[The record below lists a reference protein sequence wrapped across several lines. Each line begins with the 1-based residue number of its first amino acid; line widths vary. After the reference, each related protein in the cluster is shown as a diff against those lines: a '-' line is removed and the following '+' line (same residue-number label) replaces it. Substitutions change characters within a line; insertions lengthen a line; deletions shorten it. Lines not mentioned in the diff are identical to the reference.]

1 VCVGSLKSDSYE
13 KIEKEVNKI
22 KIIDT
27 HEHLQKEENRLKFE
41 VDPLQLFLGQYVSSD
56 LISSGMPIEDFS
68 IVVNNQISIEDRWE
82 KLSQYWDNIQNT
94 GYAQALHIAVKD
106 IYGVDGLEKNT
117 ITKLTEKMKRLNK
130 RGLYKTILKNKAGIE
145 IALHDTILKAKDYDY
160 WNIKPITK
168 TLDIDRSLFA
178 PVHRFQDFL
187 CITESTDLNSL
198 SRRLN
203 CSIHSLEDLVKAF
216 RTEFKNLS
224 SKIYAVKIW
233 LAYRRSIFFEKTTY
247 AEAEKTFNEI
257 YKQDSFKRIDISGTR
272 LTLPE
277 GISFKEAKTLQ
288 DFMVHEMIKLAI
300 KHKLPLQIHT
310 GIHEGNENIINNSNP
325 TNLINL
331 FLEYKEAKFDIF
343 HAGYPF
349 LEETAAIVKNFQ
361 NVYVDLCWLHIIS
374 PSTARRVLYEW
385 LDTLPVNKIL
395 GFGGDYTFIE
405 GSYGHSVI
413 ARHNITRV
421 LQRKIDEGSATL
433 DEAVKIAKRLLRENA
448 IELFFQ
454 EKPLHSSRLD

>member
-1 VCVGSLKSDSYE
+1 VGSLKSDYFK
-13 KIEKEVNKI
+13 KIENEVNKI

-41 VDPLQLFLGQYVSSD
+41 VDPLQLFLGQYISSD

-68 IVVNNQISIEDRWE
+68 IVVNNQISMKDRWE
-82 KLSQYWDNIQNT
+82 KLSQYWDNVQNT

-117 ITKLTEKMKRLNK
+117 ITELAKKMKQLNK
-130 RGLYKTILKNKAGIE
+130 RGLYKAILKDKAGIE

-168 TLDIDRSLFA
+168 TLDMDRSLFA

-187 CITESTDLNSL
+187 CITERTDLDSL

-203 CSIHSLEDLVKAF
+203 HSIHSLEDLVKVF

-224 SKIYAVKIW
+224 SQIYAVKIW

-257 YKQDSFKRIDISGTR
+257 YKQNSFKRIDISGTR
-272 LTLPE
+272 LTFPE
-277 GISFKEAKTLQ
+277 GISFKEAKPLQ

-325 TNLINL
+325 TNLTNL

-361 NVYVDLCWLHIIS
+361 NVYVDLCWLHILS

-413 ARHNITRV
+413 ARRNIIRV
-421 LQRKIDEGSATL
+421 LQRKIDDGIVTL

>member
-1 VCVGSLKSDSYE
+1 LKSDNFK
-13 KIEKEVNKI
+13 KIENEVNKI

-27 HEHLQKEENRLKFE
+27 HEHLQKEENRLKSE

-56 LISSGMPIEDFS
+56 LISSGMPIEDFNV
-68 IVVNNQISIEDRWE
+68 VVNNQISIKDRWE
-82 KLSQYWDNIQNT
+82 KLSQYWDNVQNT
-94 GYAQALHIAVKD
+94 GYSQALHIAVKD

-117 ITKLTEKMKRLNK
+117 ITELTEKMKQLNK
-130 RGLYKTILKNKAGIE
+130 RGFYKTILKDKAGIE

-187 CITESTDLNSL
+187 CIMERTDLDSL

-203 CSIHSLEDLVKAF
+203 YSIHSLEDLVKVF
-216 RTEFKNLS
+216 RTEFENLS
-224 SKIYAVKIW
+224 SKIFAVKIW
-233 LAYRRSIFFEKTTY
+233 LAYRRNIFFEKTTY

-257 YKQDSFKRIDISGTR
+257 YKQDSFKRIDVSGTR
-272 LTLPE
+272 LTFPE
-277 GISFKEAKTLQ
+277 GISFKEAKPLQ

-325 TNLINL
+325 TNLTNL

-413 ARHNITRV
+413 ARRNVTNV
-421 LQRKIDEGSATL
+421 LQRKIDERIVTL
-433 DEAVKIAKRLLRENA
+433 DETIKIAKRLLRENA

-454 EKPLHSSRLD
+454 EKPLHSSRVD

>member
-1 VCVGSLKSDSYE
+1 LKSDNFK
-13 KIEKEVNKI
+13 KIENEVNKI

-27 HEHLQKEENRLKFE
+27 HEHLQKEENRLKSE

-56 LISSGMPIEDFS
+56 LISSGMPIEDFNV
-68 IVVNNQISIEDRWE
+68 VVNNQISIKDRWE
-82 KLSQYWDNIQNT
+82 KLSQYWDNVQNT
-94 GYAQALHIAVKD
+94 GYSQALHIAVKD

-117 ITKLTEKMKRLNK
+117 ITELTEKMKQLNK
-130 RGLYKTILKNKAGIE
+130 RGFYKTILKDKAGIE

-187 CITESTDLNSL
+187 CIMERTDLDSL

-203 CSIHSLEDLVKAF
+203 YSIHSLEDLVKVF
-216 RTEFKNLS
+216 RTEFENLS
-224 SKIYAVKIW
+224 SKIFAVKIW
-233 LAYRRSIFFEKTTY
+233 LAYRRNIFFEKTTY

-257 YKQDSFKRIDISGTR
+257 YKQDSFKRIDVSGTR
-272 LTLPE
+272 LTFPE
-277 GISFKEAKTLQ
+277 GISFKEAKPLQ

-325 TNLINL
+325 TNLTNL

-413 ARHNITRV
+413 ARRNVTRV
-421 LQRKIDEGSATL
+421 LQRKIDEGIVTL
-433 DEAVKIAKRLLRENA
+433 DETIKISKRLLRENA

>member
-1 VCVGSLKSDSYE
+1 LKSDNLK
-13 KIEKEVNKI
+13 KIENEVNKI

-27 HEHLQKEENRLKFE
+27 HEHLQKEENRLKSE

-56 LISSGMPIEDFS
+56 LISSGMPIEDFNV
-68 IVVNNQISIEDRWE
+68 VVNNQISIKDRWE
-82 KLSQYWDNIQNT
+82 KLSQYWDNVQNT

-117 ITKLTEKMKRLNK
+117 ITELTERMKQLNK
-130 RGLYKTILKNKAGIE
+130 RGLYKTILKDKAGIE

-187 CITESTDLNSL
+187 GIMERTDLDSL

-203 CSIHSLEDLVKAF
+203 YSIHSLEDLVKVF
-216 RTEFKNLS
+216 RTEFENLS

-247 AEAEKTFNEI
+247 AKAEKTFNEI
-257 YKQDSFKRIDISGTR
+257 YKQDSFKRIDVSGTR
-272 LTLPE
+272 LTFPE
-277 GISFKEAKTLQ
+277 GISFKEAKPLQ

-325 TNLINL
+325 TNLTNL

-413 ARHNITRV
+413 ARRNVTRV
-421 LQRKIDEGSATL
+421 LQRKIDEGIITL
-433 DEAVKIAKRLLRENA
+433 DETIKIAKRLLRENA

>member
-1 VCVGSLKSDSYE
+1 MKSDNFK
-13 KIEKEVNKI
+13 KIENEVNKI

-27 HEHLQKEENRLKFE
+27 HEHLQKEENRLKSE

-56 LISSGMPIEDFS
+56 LISSGMPIEDFNV
-68 IVVNNQISIEDRWE
+68 VVNNQISIKDRWE
-82 KLSQYWDNIQNT
+82 KLSQYWDNVQNT

-117 ITKLTEKMKRLNK
+117 ITELTEKMKQLNK
-130 RGLYKTILKNKAGIE
+130 RGLYKTILKDKAGIE

-160 WNIKPITK
+160 WNIKPIAK

-187 CITESTDLNSL
+187 GIMERTDLDSL

-203 CSIHSLEDLVKAF
+203 YSIHSLEDLVKVF
-216 RTEFKNLS
+216 RTEFENLS

-233 LAYRRSIFFEKTTY
+233 LAYRRSMFFEKTTY

-257 YKQDSFKRIDISGTR
+257 YKQDSFKRIDVSGTR
-272 LTLPE
+272 LTFPE
-277 GISFKEAKTLQ
+277 GISFKEAKPLQ

-325 TNLINL
+325 TNLTNL

-385 LDTLPVNKIL
+385 LDTLPINKIL

-413 ARHNITRV
+413 ARRNVTNV
-421 LQRKIDEGSATL
+421 LQRKIDEGIVTL
-433 DEAVKIAKRLLRENA
+433 DETIKIAKRLLRENA